1 MWRIASKKSPTAEV
15 LPRRLTTTCMAEFC
29 ADIAQ
34 QVDFDE

>member
-1 MWRIASKKSPTAEV
+1 MISKIERCDVS
-15 LPRRLTTTCMAEFC
+15 LPAYTTTCIAEFC

>member
-1 MWRIASKKSPTAEV
+1 MISTTERCDVS
-15 LPRRLTTTCMAEFC
+15 LPAQTTTYMAEFC